1 MPGVRL
7 DGGAHVFGD
16 LFTCGSLTEKLDV
29 FFPGKRHENA
39 DTGGSATVEKP
50 ARRRMID
57 SHNVHARLAHQRQIG
72 IHLFRPANVIAIP
85 IRFEGTV
92 RDTFNE
98 KLPVS
103 VEEELRSGSDSRV
116 CCLCHVERVDTSL
129 DVFFALDGKTRSAFA
144 QSYDG
149 ASDFAVRCPTPTQL
163 AAQFFKATAFVFGR
177 GQSSARRLDCTSSG
191 AQIGLAVPCQPFVG
205 PRVGAHRSARPT
217 MARPTGL

>member
-1 MPGVRL
+1 STRAEPTRHRAGNFVADQVTENCRMPSVRL
-7 DGGAHVFGD
+7 DSSAHVSGD

-29 FFPGKRHENA
+29 FFPGKRYENA

-57 SHNVHARLAHQRQIG
+57 SHNVHTCLAHQRQIG

-85 IRFEGTV
+85 IRFKRTV

-116 CCLCHVERVDTSL
+116 CCLCHV
-129 DVFFALDGKTRSAFA
+129 GRSEDI
-144 QSYDG
+144 S
-149 ASDFAVRCPTPTQL
+149 
-163 AAQFFKATAFVFGR
+163 
-177 GQSSARRLDCTSSG
+177 RRLLCFRRRDSFSLRTKLRWGKRLRRRLSYSDAVSCTILQSDG
-191 AQIGLAVPCQPFVG
+191 ICLW
-205 PRVGAHRSARPT
+205 
-217 MARPTGL
+217 